1 MADKDIFNRIKK
13 LQESLES
20 EQAEYLRN
28 YLSNAPY
35 WTLES
40 MNLVKKDKNT
50 VFIEENSPADTVYI
64 LVEGTVRAFDYR
76 IRGVAYDYMT
86 FEAVKAFGAM
96 EIFFCIDNYMTTLV
110 TETPCTFLVI
120 SRANYEKW
128 IWEDKNA
135 LQLEIANTGTNLLS
149 QTRDGRIILFL
160 QGTDRIMYLFS
171 KYYEQQKHEDKLVLS
186 IGRQELAERS
196 GFSIKT
202 VNRAIKKLEEEGFI
216 DRDGHKII
224 IRNEQYIKI
233 RGYLDL
239 IIERA

>member
-1 MADKDIFNRIKK
+1 MADKDIFNRIKS
-13 LQESLES
+13 LEESLEG
-20 EQAEYLRN
+20 EQSDYLKK

-35 WTLES
+35 WTMES
-40 MNLVKKDKNT
+40 MQMLKKDKNT

-64 LVEGTVRAFDYR
+64 LVEGTVRAVDYR

-96 EIFFCIDNYMTTLV
+96 EIFFCIDNYMTTLE
-110 TETPCTFLVI
+110 TETMCTFLVM
-120 SRANYEKW
+120 SRRDYEKW

-160 QGTDRIMYLFS
+160 QGTDRVMYLFS
-171 KYYEQQKHEDKLVLS
+171 KFYEQQKHDGTLVLG

-202 VNRAIKKLEEEGFI
+202 VNRAIKKLDEDGFI

-224 IRNEQYIKI
+224 IDREQYNKI
-233 RGYLDL
+233 RNYLDL
-239 IIERA
+239 IIDQG